1 MTKEIKDNL
10 VLWESLQ
17 ATDPKY
23 TKEFKGAGGFSGTAI
38 NGAYILK
45 RLTEAFGP
53 CGKGWKFVLDDERV
67 ETGHTLKN
75 GDKSKLHIVRGHLEY
90 LSAGAWH
97 STSPQFGQTMLVG
110 ENKNGTYTDE
120 ESPKKS
126 ITDAISKCA
135 VLIGIGA
142 DVHLGL
148 FDDSKYVNDRKREI
162 AAEGTT
168 DEAPDPSNHHR
179 APAPQPSKP
188 AAAEPPKPAD
198 AGPDTT
204 DDKTI
209 ARQVFY
215 LVKGVAEKAT
225 DAKDIDDCL
234 RHNAASLKVLE
245 RYSIANPPPPGQPN
259 NYETVRNL
267 VKGARER
274 IAKANDPLNDALPS
288 FA

>member
-1 MTKEIKDNL
+1 MTKEINTNL
-10 VLWESLQ
+10 ALWESLQ

-67 ETGHTLKN
+67 VEGHKLKS
-75 GDKSKLHIVRGHLEY
+75 GDTAKLHIVRGHLDY
-90 LSAGAWH
+90 LSSGAWH
-97 STSPQFGQTMLVG
+97 ETSPQFGQTMLVG

-120 ESPKKS
+120 EAPKKS

-148 FDDSKYVNDRKREI
+148 FDDSKYVNDRKREV
-162 AAEGTT
+162 AAEVATGVPVLDTT
-168 DEAPDPSNHHR
+168 KPMTVHNNTGR
-179 APAPQPSKP
+179 PQEVNGQTLLAGAKLEIP
-188 AAAEPPKPAD
+188 
-198 AGPDTT
+198 GPDQT

-225 DAKDIDDCL
+225 TAADIDDCL
-234 RHNAASLKVLE
+234 KHNAASLRVLE
-245 RYSIANPPPPGQPN
+245 RYSTA
-259 NYETVRNL
+259 NYETLKGV
-267 VKGARER
+267 VKTERER
-274 IAKANDPLNDALPS
+274 LNKVEMNQDLPE
-288 FA
+288 FEDIGR